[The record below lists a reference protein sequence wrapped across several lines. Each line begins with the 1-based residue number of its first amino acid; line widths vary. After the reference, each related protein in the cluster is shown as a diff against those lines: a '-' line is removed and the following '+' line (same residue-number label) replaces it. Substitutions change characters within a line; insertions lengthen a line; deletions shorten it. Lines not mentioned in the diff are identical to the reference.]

1 MPTDILMPNLGF
13 DTQEARI
20 VEWVKQPQESVR
32 RGEIIAIVESDK
44 ANVELESLADGVL
57 LEQLF
62 PADTMVAVG
71 TVIARV
77 GKADEV
83 PSRAVAP
90 AMVSVSPIA
99 KRVADENNVNLA
111 AVTGSGAGGRIMRQD
126 VEAHLSASA
135 NGGSNVILALPNVR
149 KAAREAHI
157 DLETVPPTGRSGQI
171 TMSDLENHVA
181 AIAYSQSMPAPL
193 AQTVQAQPTPA
204 VPPVQ
209 PSAPVGEGQEIALSR
224 MRQSI
229 GQRLSK
235 SMQDAP
241 HFYVTGEFDLEDAL
255 KQLNTFAEPRPRVND
270 LIQFLTVQTLRR
282 VPQLNA
288 TYHDG
293 KLYRHAAVHL
303 AIAVG
308 LDDGLLTPVIPGAE
322 RYSLQGMAQESRAL
336 VERARAG
343 RLRPDDIR
351 EGTFTISNLGIIKQV
366 EQFTAVINPPQV
378 AILAVGTVKQRPV
391 VLNGGLHIRH
401 TLKLTLSGDHRVVDG
416 LVLGQ
421 FLAAF
426 QTELDNFS
434 ARS

>member
-1 MPTDILMPNLGF
+1 MATDILMPNLGF

-32 RGEIIAIVESDK
+32 KGEIIAIVESDK

-77 GKADEV
+77 GTPNELASPPV
-83 PSRAVAP
+83 AAPSTSANI
-90 AMVSVSPIA
+90 SPIA
-99 KRVADENNVNLA
+99 RRIADENNINLA

-126 VEAHLSASA
+126 VEAHLSASS
-135 NGGSNVILALPNVR
+135 NGDSNRVLALPNVR
-149 KAAREAHI
+149 KAAREANI
-157 DLETVPPTGRSGQI
+157 ALSAVKPTGRSGQI
-171 TMSDLENHVA
+171 TMADLQNHA
-181 AIAYSQSMPAPL
+181 APA
-193 AQTVQAQPTPA
+193 QAQPI
-204 VPPVQ
+204 
-209 PSAPVGEGQEIALSR
+209 SAPQTGVQAVAASASEAQETPLSR
-224 MRQSI
+224 MRQTI

-255 KQLNTFAEPRPRVND
+255 KQLSAFPEPRPRMND

-288 TYHDG
+288 TYQDG
-293 KLYRHAAVHL
+293 KLYRHSAVHL

-322 RYSLQGMAQESRAL
+322 RYSLQGMAQESRSL
-336 VERARAG
+336 VERARG
-343 RLRPDDIR
+343 GHLRPDDLR
-351 EGTFTISNLGIIKQV
+351 EGTFTISNLGVIKQV

-401 TLKLTLSGDHRVVDG
+401 TVKLTLSGDHRVVDG

-426 QTELDNFS
+426 QVELDNFG